1 MGDLIF
7 AITIWRLRRKFWSV
21 ENQTLN
27 NQQHLSS
34 SAMGRRWFGDGLF
47 LCRLLP
53 SHWYNSWAEPT
64 PKLMI
69 VQARLNRIDEGLPT
83 KVPQKNVQICSVE
96 KMGKPQIALVALALA
111 MTCGCSKSQPSSV
124 LGDATHPTPVHFY
137 TVAEETA
144 RRRIQAVGSLYAF
157 EESVLSSQVEGR
169 VAEVLADVGDYV
181 KENQGL
187 IILDPQ
193 ELQFEVDRQ
202 RGIVTQVRAQLG
214 IGSNDPPPTDPKKI
228 ASVQR
233 AEADLFDADHKYS
246 RAQQMYKDKLISQQ
260 QLDEAASRFQ
270 STRATYNVAL
280 QEVDR
285 LKASLISSEASERL
299 AEKKLG
305 DASIRAPYSGSIK
318 ARSVHPG
325 EFLRVQSPVMVLV
338 RTDRLRARLAVPE
351 RWAGWVRDGATVDLH
366 VEAFPG
372 ETFRAKITR
381 INPSVAQD
389 SRTFEA
395 EALLAN
401 PDGRLKPGF
410 FLQASIPSEKEEKT
424 IFLPES
430 AVNYRYGVYKV
441 FLLNGNQVFE
451 RQIRPAG
458 QTEDERGRRFEIAE
472 GLRPGDRVAVAISG
486 DLHEGAIV
494 REEVGAPKSA
504 GK

>member
-1 MGDLIF
+1 M
-7 AITIWRLRRKFWSV
+7 R
-21 ENQTLN
+21 Q
-27 NQQHLSS
+27 SS
-34 SAMGRRWFGDGLF
+34 KDG
-47 LCRLLP
+47 
-53 SHWYNSWAEPT
+53 
-64 PKLMI
+64 
-69 VQARLNRIDEGLPT
+69 GLPVN
-83 KVPQKNVQICSVE
+83 VPQNVKQQCGFVRGLHCLVPSF
-96 KMGKPQIALVALALA
+96 ALVALFAA
-111 MTCGCSKSQPSSV
+111 GCSKTQTASV
-124 LGDATHPTPVHFY
+124 LGDAAHPTPVHFY

-169 VAEVLADVGDYV
+169 VAEVLADVGDNV
-181 KENQGL
+181 REGQAL
-187 IILDPQ
+187 ITIDPQ

-202 RGIVTQVRAQLG
+202 RGLVTQVRAQLG
-214 IGSNDPPPTDPKKI
+214 IGPNEPPPTDPKKI

-270 STRATYNVAL
+270 STRATYTVAL

-285 LKASLISSEASERL
+285 LKALLVSSEASEKL
-299 AEKKLG
+299 AEKKLA
-305 DASIRAPYSGSIK
+305 DATIRAPFPGAIK
-318 ARSVHPG
+318 TRSVHPG
-325 EFLRVQSPVMVLV
+325 EYLRVQSPVMVLV

-351 RWAGWVRDGATVDLH
+351 RWAGWVKDGAIVDLH

-372 ETFRAKITR
+372 ETFQGKISR

-401 PDGRLKPGF
+401 LDGRLKPGF
-410 FLQASIPSEKEEKT
+410 FLQASIPSEKQDKA
-424 IFLPES
+424 IFLPER

-441 FLLNGNQVFE
+441 FLLNGNHVTE

-458 QTEDERGRRFEIAE
+458 QTEDERGRRFEVAE
-472 GLRPGDRVAVAISG
+472 GLVPGDRVAVAISG
-486 DLHEGAIV
+486 DLHEGSVV
-494 REEVGAPKSA
+494 REQAEGSTLPAR
-504 GK
+504 